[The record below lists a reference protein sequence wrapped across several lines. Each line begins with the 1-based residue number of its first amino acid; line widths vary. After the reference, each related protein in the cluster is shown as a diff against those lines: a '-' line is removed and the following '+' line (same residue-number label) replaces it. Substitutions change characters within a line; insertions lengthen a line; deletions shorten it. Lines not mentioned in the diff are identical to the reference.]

1 MTEMNPLFVQKHQL
15 FDMEAVKHGYLTDED
30 GSKLLARLQA
40 IITACVSEQSMTN
53 TISNYHMEMML
64 SCVLVSKEQYNTIHS
79 TVEEA
84 KRALVSQFGEDVCR
98 NVINAEVYVKRCEV
112 PNACSYALPGK
123 PDHPPIIVI
132 HSSLI
137 ELLKANEL
145 KATILHELGH
155 LLYTSSEYMQAM
167 KIMLDILSDGTIVR
181 TALAEFEVQHF
192 NQLSVGFELTADR
205 VMKLCMP
212 DEWADIRTM
221 FVKYAGGVNNMA
233 VNADAFV
240 GQLNNLDPE
249 LLLQTVMISQKKQE
263 HPPILYRLK
272 LLQDYKYGQR
282 MSS

>member
-1 MTEMNPLFVQKHQL
+1 MQMMLSSVL
-15 FDMEAVKHGYLTDED
+15 
-30 GSKLLARLQA
+30 
-40 IITACVSEQSMTN
+40 VSEQ
-53 TISNYHMEMML
+53 
-64 SCVLVSKEQYNTIHS
+64 KYNTVHL
-79 TVEEA
+79 TVEKAKEA
-84 KRALVSQFGEDVCR
+84 LKRQFGKDTCK
-98 NVINAEVYVKRCEV
+98 NVINEEVYVKKCEI
-112 PNACSYALPGK
+112 PDACSYALPGQA
-123 PDHPPIIVI
+123 DHPPIIVI
-132 HSSLI
+132 NSSLI
-137 ELLKANEL
+137 ELLQPNEL

-240 GQLNNLDPE
+240 RQLDTLDPG

-272 LLQDYKYGQR
+272 LLQDYKYDQR

>member
-1 MTEMNPLFVQKHQL
+1 
-15 FDMEAVKHGYLTDED
+15 MEAVKHEYLKDEH
-30 GSKLLARLQA
+30 GKKLLDRLEA
-40 IITACVSEQSMTN
+40 IIAVLISDKDTAN
-53 TISNYHMEMML
+53 TIRNYHTEMIL
-64 SCVLVSKEQYNTIHS
+64 SCVLVSKDQYNQVHLI
-79 TVEEA
+79 VEEA
-84 KRALVSQFGEDVCR
+84 KRALISLFGEDASE
-98 NVINAEVYVKRCEV
+98 NVKDVEVYVKRCEV
-112 PNACSYALPGK
+112 PDACSYALPGK
-123 PDHPPIIVI
+123 PGHPPIIVI
-132 HSSLI
+132 NSSLI
-137 ELLKANEL
+137 ELMNDNEL
-145 KATILHELGH
+145 QAVILHELGH

-240 GQLNNLDPE
+240 RQLDTLDPG

-272 LLQDYKYGQR
+272 LLQDYKYDQR

>member
-1 MTEMNPLFVQKHQL
+1 MANTISHYHMQMMLSSVL
-15 FDMEAVKHGYLTDED
+15 
-30 GSKLLARLQA
+30 
-40 IITACVSEQSMTN
+40 VSEQ
-53 TISNYHMEMML
+53 
-64 SCVLVSKEQYNTIHS
+64 KYNTVHL
-79 TVEEA
+79 TVEKAKEA
-84 KRALVSQFGEDVCR
+84 LKRQFGKDTCK
-98 NVINAEVYVKRCEV
+98 NVINEEVYVKKCEI
-112 PNACSYALPGK
+112 PDACSYALPGQA
-123 PDHPPIIVI
+123 DHPPIIVI
-132 HSSLI
+132 NSSLI
-137 ELLKANEL
+137 ELLQPNEL

-240 GQLNNLDPE
+240 RQLDTLDPG

-272 LLQDYKYGQR
+272 LLQDYKYDQR

>member
-1 MTEMNPLFVQKHQL
+1 MQTNPLFVQTHQL
-15 FDMEAVKHGYLTDED
+15 FDMEAVKHEYLTDDD

-40 IITACVSEQSMTN
+40 IITACVSDQSMTN

-64 SCVLVSKEQYNTIHS
+64 SCVRVSEQQYNPVHLI
-79 TVEEA
+79 VEDA
-84 KRALVSQFGEDVCR
+84 KRALVLQFGEDVCK

-132 HSSLI
+132 HSSLM
-137 ELLKANEL
+137 ELLQPNEL

-181 TALAEFEVQHF
+181 TALAEFEVQHY

-221 FVKYAGGVNNMA
+221 FAKLAGGLNNMQ
-233 VNADAFV
+233 VNADEFV
-240 GQLNNLDPE
+240 QQLNNLDPE

-272 LLQDYKYGQR
+272 LLQDYEYDQR
-282 MSS
+282 IPS